1 MRSCDGIGPHLRF
14 CLLSNPRRR
23 RAVNRGRPRR
33 RSGEKCEAGMSPL
46 TDTFIFQAPTN
57 ITFGPGAIGQLGQ
70 IVAPLGQRPLV
81 VSDPGIAAAG
91 ILQQVLDALGP
102 AVAHVET
109 FTEVEPNPS
118 IETVDR
124 AAAIYRRGDGDCLVA
139 VGGGSAMDVAKVVAV
154 LVTHG
159 GGVLDYE
166 GIGKVPGPTVPVV
179 CLPTTAGT
187 GSEVT
192 QFTVITDRGRP
203 FKLTVGSPYV
213 VPTAAVCDPNLT
225 LSLAQPL
232 TAAPG
237 MA

>member
-124 AAAIYRRGDGDCLVA
+124 AAAIYRRGGGDCLVA
-139 VGGGSAMDVAKVVAV
+139 VGGGGAMDGAQAVAV
-154 LVTHG
+154 
-159 GGVLDYE
+159 
-166 GIGKVPGPTVPVV
+166 ICIPTA
-179 CLPTTAGT
+179 AGT

-192 QFTVITDRGRP
+192 QFTVITDRARP

-213 VPTAAVCDPNLT
+213 VPTAAVCDPHLT
-225 LSLAQPL
+225 LSMPQPL
-232 TAAPG
+232 TAATR
-237 MA
+237 MDALTT

>member
-14 CLLSNPRRR
+14 CLLSTPRRR

-33 RSGEKCEAGMSPL
+33 RSGEKWEAGTVEEAGMYPL
-46 TDTFIFQAPTN
+46 TDTFTFQAPTN

-70 IVAPLGQRPLV
+70 IVAPLGKRPLG
-81 VSDPGIAAAG
+81 VSDPGIA
-91 ILQQVLDALGP
+91 
-102 AVAHVET
+102 
-109 FTEVEPNPS
+109 
-118 IETVDR
+118 
-124 AAAIYRRGDGDCLVA
+124 
-139 VGGGSAMDVAKVVAV
+139 GGGSAMDVAKVVAV

-159 GGVLDYE
+159 GGVLEYE

-225 LSLAQPL
+225 LSMPH
-232 TAAPG
+232 PP
-237 MA
+237 